1 VTQPTIHT
9 KKRINT
15 IPSKAELLAERE
27 RTSKAMM
34 NLVALVKRLL
44 ERISRFNFVAA
55 QDYAR
60 EVELE
65 LRKITR
71 GR

>member
-1 VTQPTIHT
+1 MTQPTIHT